1 MQVEDAEVAV
11 LTTYKIQMDWLLD
24 RCPSLLKIPEVVI
37 AHGDIVLVLNSL
49 GSSAEIC
56 LIFIFRILCRI
67 IFN

>member
-24 RCPSLLKIPEVVI
+24 RCPSLLTIPEVVI

-49 GSSAEIC
+49 RSSAEIC